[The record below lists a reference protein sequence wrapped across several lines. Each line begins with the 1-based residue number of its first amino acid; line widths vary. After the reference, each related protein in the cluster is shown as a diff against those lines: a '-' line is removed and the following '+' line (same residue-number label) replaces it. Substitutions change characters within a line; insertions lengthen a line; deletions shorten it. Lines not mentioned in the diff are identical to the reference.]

1 MCLNKKQIGSIE
13 FCLRHFKYVR
23 SVLIFLACYLEIQYQ
38 ILDKSFLCSF
48 ISIYTYIGLYVIHD
62 SWVYSSYNRLHR
74 GDGMLMFGSAVD
86 SCRTTSLALQLY
98 IMYTCK
104 NIALIKKLVVVRLL
118 WCVRGHF
125 RDRCELYF
133 SVSVLASDAPPLAET
148 DISPQ
153 KEVGLTAIRRYNALR
168 KCMQMYLSILLLKLD
183 NRCDC
188 SLIHPVPIQLNVL
201 FTNTAYRNS

>member
-1 MCLNKKQIGSIE
+1 MYRTREPKSASMCLNKKQIGSIE
-13 FCLRHFKYVR
+13 LCLRHFKYVR
-23 SVLIFLACYLEIQYQ
+23 SVLIFLGCYLEIQYQ

-104 NIALIKKLVVVRLL
+104 NIALIKNLWLL
-118 WCVRGHF
+118 DYYDVYGDILGIDVGCIF
-125 RDRCELYF
+125 QSLYWH
-133 SVSVLASDAPPLAET
+133 
-148 DISPQ
+148 
-153 KEVGLTAIRRYNALR
+153 
-168 KCMQMYLSILLLKLD
+168 QMHHHWLKLIYLRRKKWD
-183 NRCDC
+183 
-188 SLIHPVPIQLNVL
+188 
-201 FTNTAYRNS
+201 